1 MGLTRRV
8 AARLHR
14 IAAAFDGFDFFLV
27 DVSTIVHVGASVGQ
41 ERDDYDRPWLRV
53 VWVEPIP
60 EVFERLVRNL
70 RPFPR
75 QRAIQQ
81 LITDRDDVEYPFYIA
96 NNDGM
101 SSSILEL
108 GLHRDVW
115 PEIAYERT
123 IRLTSATLASLV
135 EREAVVL
142 SGPTALVLDTQGSEL
157 LVLRGA
163 GAVLTRVQVVKLE
176 AWDFEAYRNCCRLHE
191 VDAFLADQGFRQ
203 RARRVIAE
211 RADLGQAFDVVYER
225 TGAGIARASGLRR
238 AGRIASL
245 VASRLGRSLRF
256 RGASSQ

>member
-1 MGLTRRV
+1 MSVNGRHLHAGLLLAQRN
-8 AARLHR
+8 RL
-14 IAAAFDGFDFFLV
+14 L
-27 DVSTIVHVGASVGQ
+27 
-41 ERDDYDRPWLRV
+41 LR
-53 VWVEPIP
+53 EP
-60 EVFERLVRNL
+60 LL
-70 RPFPR
+70 
-75 QRAIQQ
+75 
-81 LITDRDDVEYPFYIA
+81 A
-96 NNDGM
+96 N
-101 SSSILEL
+101 
-108 GLHRDVW
+108 
-115 PEIAYERT
+115 P
-123 IRLTSATLASLV
+123 
-135 EREAVVL
+135 
-142 SGPTALVLDTQGSEL
+142 ALVLDTQGSEL